1 MADAKQQKFL
11 DVLFQEAK
19 GNIRAAMNL
28 AGYSKNTRLKEVT
41 VPLADEIALATKN
54 YLALSAPAAAFAM
67 NDVINNPTN
76 LGNKD
81 RMAAAKDLMDRAGL
95 KATDKVEVSAPNP
108 LFILPPKED

>member
-1 MADAKQQKFL
+1 MADEKQQKFL
-11 DVLFQEAK
+11 DVLFQEAQ
-19 GNIRAAMNL
+19 GNIRKAMTL

-41 VPLADEIALATKN
+41 GPLADQIAEATKN

-67 NDVINNPTN
+67 IDVIQNPTN

-81 RMAAAKDLMDRAGL
+81 KMAAAKDLMDRAGL
-95 KATDKVEVSAPNP
+95 KATDKVEVSAANP